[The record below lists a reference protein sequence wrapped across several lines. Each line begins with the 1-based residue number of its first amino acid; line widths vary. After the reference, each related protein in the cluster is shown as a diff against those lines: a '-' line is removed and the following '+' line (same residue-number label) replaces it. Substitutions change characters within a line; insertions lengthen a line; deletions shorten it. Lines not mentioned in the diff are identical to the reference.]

1 VEVPALCPWMESS
14 MDNKT
19 ELFTRIQTLVAT
31 LGIKAISAFIIL
43 LIGIQIARFLQV
55 VVGKSIQKAR
65 IDATLGLFASN
76 LVYIAVVAMTAIVA
90 LGQLGVQ
97 TASFIAILGSIGVA
111 IGLALQGSLS
121 NFAAGIL
128 IIVLRPFKVDDYIE
142 CLGIGG
148 TVKKIHP
155 LNTTLITPDNRTIV
169 APNRKLFDDCLTNHS
184 AQPER
189 RIDLVFGTNY
199 ENDID
204 RVKQI
209 IWDVLDNDLRIL
221 KEPKTIVG
229 VLDWGNLGIRFA
241 VRPWVKS
248 ADYEDVYFEMQETI
262 KKRFDAEGIM
272 VPCELPKF

>member
-1 VEVPALCPWMESS
+1 

-19 ELFTRIQTLVAT
+19 DLLAQIQVWVADFG
-31 LGIKAISAFIIL
+31 LKAIASVAIL
-43 LIGIQIARFLQV
+43 LAGIQIARFLQAIV
-55 VVGKSIQKAR
+55 SRAIQQAR
-65 IDATLGLFASN
+65 VDATLVLFASN
-76 LVYIAVVAMTAIVA
+76 LVYISVVTMTAIIA
-90 LGQLGVQ
+90 LGQLGIQ
-97 TASFIAILGSIGVA
+97 TASFIAILGSVGVA
-111 IGLALQGSLS
+111 LGLALQGSLS

-128 IIVLRPFKVDDYIE
+128 IIVLRPFKVGDYIE

-184 AQPER
+184 SQPQR
-189 RIDLVFGTNY
+189 RIDLIFGTRY

-209 IWDVLDNDLRIL
+209 IWDVLEQDRRIL
-221 KEPKTIVG
+221 TEPKTLVG
-229 VLDWGNLGIRFA
+229 VLDWGTLGIRFA

-248 ADYEDVYFEMQETI
+248 ADYEDVYFEMQEAI
-262 KKRFDAEGIM
+262 KKRFDEEGIV
-272 VPCELPKF
+272 VPCEVP

>member
-1 VEVPALCPWMESS
+1 MESS

-19 ELFTRIQTLVAT
+19 ELLVKIQIWTADLGMKAIASFLIVL
-31 LGIKAISAFIIL
+31 LGIQL
-43 LIGIQIARFLQV
+43 ARFLQD

-65 IDATLGLFASN
+65 VDATLGLFASN
-76 LVYIAVVAMTAIVA
+76 LVYIAVVAMTVVIA

-128 IIVLRPFKVDDYIE
+128 IIVLRPFKVGDYIE
-142 CLGIGG
+142 GLGIGG

-155 LNTTLITPDNRTIV
+155 LTTTLITPDNRTII

-184 AQPER
+184 ALPQR
-189 RIDLVFGTNY
+189 RIDLVFGTRY

-209 IWDVLDNDLRIL
+209 IWNVLEQDRRIL
-221 KEPKTIVG
+221 TEPKTTVG
-229 VLDWGNLGIRFA
+229 VLDWGTLGIRFA
-241 VRPWVKS
+241 VRPWVETS
-248 ADYEDVYFEMQETI
+248 DYEDVYFEIQEAV
-262 KKRFDAEGIM
+262 KKRFDEEGII
-272 VPCELPKF
+272 VPCEVPRW

>member
-1 VEVPALCPWMESS
+1 

-19 ELFTRIQTLVAT
+19 ELFSKTQVLIAD
-31 LGIKAISAFIIL
+31 LGIKAISAFML
-43 LIGIQIARFLQV
+43 VLIGIQLARFLQTL
-55 VVGKSIQKAR
+55 VGNSLQKAR
-65 IDATLGLFASN
+65 IDPTLGSFASN
-76 LVYIAVVAMTAIVA
+76 LVYIAVVAMTVIVS

-128 IIVLRPFKVDDYIE
+128 IIVLRPFKVGDYIE

-155 LNTTLITPDNRTIV
+155 LNTILITPDRRTIV

-184 AQPER
+184 AEPQR
-189 RIDLVFGTNY
+189 RIDLVFGTRY

-209 IWDVLDNDLRIL
+209 IWDVVERDRRIL
-221 KEPKTIVG
+221 ADPKTLVG
-229 VLDWGNLGIRFA
+229 VLDWGSLGIRFA
-241 VRPWVKS
+241 VRPWVQA
-248 ADYEDVYFEMQETI
+248 ADYEDVYFEIQEAV
-262 KKRFDAEGIM
+262 KKRFDEEGIL
-272 VPCELPKF
+272 VPCDLPRY

>member
-1 VEVPALCPWMESS
+1 MKSS

-19 ELFTRIQTLVAT
+19 ELLAKIQVWTANF
-31 LGIKAISAFIIL
+31 GIKAISAVML
-43 LIGIQIARFLQV
+43 VLIGIQLARFLQA

-65 IDATLGLFASN
+65 IDATLVLFASN
-76 LVYIAVVAMTAIVA
+76 LVYITVVAMTVIVA

-111 IGLALQGSLS
+111 VGLALQGSLS

-184 AQPER
+184 SQPQR
-189 RIDLVFGTNY
+189 RIDFIFGTKY

-204 RVKQI
+204 SRKREATPTSQANH
-209 IWDVLDNDLRIL
+209 LGC
-221 KEPKTIVG
+221 VG
-229 VLDWGNLGIRFA
+229 KRSTNSQRAEDTSWCFGLG
-241 VRPWVKS
+241 KS
-248 ADYEDVYFEMQETI
+248 RHSLCGSPLGENC
-262 KKRFDAEGIM
+262 R
-272 VPCELPKF
+272 L